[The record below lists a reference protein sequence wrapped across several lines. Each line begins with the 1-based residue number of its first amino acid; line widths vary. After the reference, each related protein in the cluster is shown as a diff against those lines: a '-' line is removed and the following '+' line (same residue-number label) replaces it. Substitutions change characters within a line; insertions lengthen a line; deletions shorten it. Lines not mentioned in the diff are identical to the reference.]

1 MLIKIIKLKTLP
13 DFKLYLE
20 FEDGKTKIYDVK
32 EDIEQTPIYEP
43 LETIPGLFEQV
54 QLHQSGGMIVW
65 TPEIDL
71 PCDILYAY
79 GKDCEP
85 MADQPDAGRRAAQY
99 REFIVGELIRIRHEA
114 GLSQAALAERSGVKQ
129 QVIARIEKGH
139 SSPQVETV
147 LRMLLAMDK
156 KLVVTSV

>member
-1 MLIKIIKLKTLP
+1 
-13 DFKLYLE
+13 
-20 FEDGKTKIYDVK
+20 
-32 EDIEQTPIYEP
+32 
-43 LETIPGLFEQV
+43 
-54 QLHQSGGMIVW
+54 
-65 TPEIDL
+65 
-71 PCDILYAY
+71 
-79 GKDCEP
+79 
-85 MADQPDAGRRAAQY
+85 MADHPDAERRAAQY
-99 REFIVGELIRIRHEA
+99 REFIVNELIRIRHEE